1 MLGSLLCAIARR
13 VLRIPILR
21 YVDDFFAPER
31 RGSASVAMNQFA
43 RMVRAC
49 LGQTAI
55 SEKKLES
62 GNPLNILGVTVF
74 IEHDKGKADKHVC
87 VA

>member
-1 MLGSLLCAIARR
+1 
-13 VLRIPILR
+13 
-21 YVDDFFAPER
+21 
-31 RGSASVAMNQFA
+31 MNQFA

-87 VA
+87 AAGANVDAYS

>member
-1 MLGSLLCAIARR
+1 
-13 VLRIPILR
+13 
-21 YVDDFFAPER
+21 
-31 RGSASVAMNQFA
+31 MNQFA

-87 VA
+87 TARANVDACS